1 MILLHNGRQA
11 FCCSNRQDVTKINHD
26 RWSWRLGARC
36 FERVTAKNRLNTS
49 MKSEIAV
56 EFAIKLLTLGFKIL
70 AVNKPNSILQVVS
83 IVQFFM
89 FVLTVFAFKYV
100 KNWQNLSVV
109 WHKCFSN
116 HFARE
121 NKML

>member
-1 MILLHNGRQA
+1 
-11 FCCSNRQDVTKINHD
+11 
-26 RWSWRLGARC
+26 
-36 FERVTAKNRLNTS
+36 
-49 MKSEIAV
+49 MKLEIAV
-56 EFAIKLLTLGFKIL
+56 QFAIKLLTLGFKIL
-70 AVNKPNSILQVVS
+70 VVHKPNSILQQVVS